1 MAGRFVCEKCSCSLA
16 WGVDLYVCSR
26 VSVDSLF
33 FLTFDL
39 FYAVSTIGTIF
50 LE

>member
-26 VSVDSLF
+26 VSVDSQSDWINVELSVVTCVGMF
-33 FLTFDL
+33 
-39 FYAVSTIGTIF
+39 
-50 LE
+50 